1 MLNRHDFLFLAPVR
15 HHADADVI
23 LRASRDLAVGHALLD
38 PTNERRFAAFNTL
51 APHVYPRGDAGRVVT
66 AAMWCNWLFFFD
78 DQHDEAEGR
87 AAGVDALRARM
98 DTYLDVLRGAPADPA
113 DPLACFAATFVTRA
127 LSASSPAWLRRFCAS
142 VEGYLLHGALPA
154 YAHYVAGTAPSREA
168 YLAQRDQDSAV
179 GTALDLLELIE
190 GIELSDAV
198 RADPDHARL
207 RQMCIRTIAC
217 FNDIVSYPKEVI
229 VQANPNNLVH
239 VLQVAHGFS
248 LDAAMAEAVD
258 ETNAAAAAMEAAEQ
272 ALCARYPEEAEALTA
287 FARGLRAWQVGNIE
301 SSLVEARYRSP
312 HSPFAELRPGGDI
325 GTGRPA
331 AWHVPARSVTESS
344 APLRS

>member
-1 MLNRHDFLFLAPVR
+1 MLTRADFVFLAPVR
-15 HHADADVI
+15 QHTGAEFI
-23 LRASRDLAVGHALLD
+23 RRASRDLAVGHALVD

-51 APHVYPRGDAGRVVT
+51 APHVYPRGDAERVVT

-87 AAGVDALRARM
+87 ATGVDALRARM
-98 DTYLDVLRGAPADPA
+98 EAYLGVLRGGPADPA
-113 DPLACFAATFVTRA
+113 DPLACYAATFVTRA
-127 LSASSPAWLRRFCAS
+127 LSVSSPAWLRRFCAS
-142 VEGYLLHGALPA
+142 VEGYLLQGALPA
-154 YAHYVAGTAPSREA
+154 YAHYVAGTAPSRDA
-168 YLAQRDQDSAV
+168 YLAQRDEDSAV

-229 VQANPNNLVH
+229 VQGNPNNLVH
-239 VLQVAHGFS
+239 VLQLSRGLS

-272 ALCARYPEEAEALTA
+272 ALRARHPEEAEALTA
-287 FARGLRAWQVGNIE
+287 FAHGLRAWQVGNIE

-312 HSPFAELRPGGDI
+312 HSPFAELRPGGGRDV
-325 GTGRPA
+325 GRPA
-331 AWHVPARSVTESS
+331 AWHVPARAATQAG
-344 APLRS
+344 APLR